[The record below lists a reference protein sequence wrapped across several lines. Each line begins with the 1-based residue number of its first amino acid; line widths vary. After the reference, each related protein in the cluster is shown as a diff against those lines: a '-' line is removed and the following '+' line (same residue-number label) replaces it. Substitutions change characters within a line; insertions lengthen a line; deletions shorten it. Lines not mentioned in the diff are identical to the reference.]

1 MKDME
6 LKLWIRCRDDETSS
20 DDVAREVKDALD
32 RLNEARFGTALCL
45 ENCSAIHVINPE
57 TQLTLT

>member
-32 RLNEARFGTALCL
+32 RLSEARFGTALCL